1 MKVNEEALLHFLEGS
16 DKHFIIP
23 VYQRNYDWKREQCEQ
38 LFCDLIEI
46 IDNNFRNHFMGTI
59 VSIYY
64 FDEAGR
70 EYLIID
76 GQQRITTL
84 SVLLLAIYNL
94 LDKEEI
100 KATFKKEKI
109 KEDYLVNKY
118 LEKEKKIRLK
128 PIKEDNEAFLT
139 LFDNDEDYFVKN
151 SNITENYKYFCSKLK
166 ECEKSIDNIFDAI
179 KRLFIVEIELKQGDD
194 NPQLIFESINSTGL
208 SLTPADLVR
217 NFILM
222 GLTDKDQKHYYEKY
236 WNKIEKNTA
245 YKVSDFIRHYLT
257 YTERKI
263 PKPDNVYSS
272 FKRYT
277 LSCGLNTKDLLTKL
291 LEYSKYY
298 NKFALL
304 QEPDKDLNDVLER
317 INKLNITVSY
327 PFLLEIYNDYTQ
339 SVINKEDLKEILLLV
354 ESFSFRRS
362 ICDVSPNALNKIYM
376 TLGRE
381 IKNHADYKENY
392 VSILKYLLMK
402 KKGSQRFPEDNE
414 FAEKFVSKDIYNSK
428 NCSYILGRI
437 ENFGNIEKLDI
448 ENLLRSNELTIEHIM
463 PKSLSDQWTHDLGPN
478 WRSTHEKYLDTI
490 GNITLTAY
498 NMEMSN
504 KNFTQKKMMERGF
517 NRSKLFLNEHLKK
530 TPRWNDGTIRRR
542 AAVLKDDALKI
553 WMYPRTEYVSST
565 DIFPVYMLSDEHNFT
580 GDKISLFVF
589 LGRER
594 KVTSWKKLYEYVARE
609 LYMIDPSKFKLF
621 TNDNDFITAKNK
633 KYISELESDLR
644 SPIKINDS
652 LFLEGH
658 LSTEYVL
665 ENIRKMIKKF
675 GIAEDELTIQ
685 LQRETQIQP
694 FEVDYGLE
702 NTDPDAS
709 KSLM

>member
-257 YTERKI
+257 YIERKI
-263 PKPDNVYSS
+263 PKQDNVYYS
-272 FKRYT
+272 FKKYT

-339 SVINKEDLKEILLLV
+339 TVLHQLDQ
-354 ESFSFRRS
+354 
-362 ICDVSPNALNKIYM
+362 KI
-376 TLGRE
+376 
-381 IKNHADYKENY
+381 I
-392 VSILKYLLMK
+392 
-402 KKGSQRFPEDNE
+402 
-414 FAEKFVSKDIYNSK
+414 
-428 NCSYILGRI
+428 
-437 ENFGNIEKLDI
+437 
-448 ENLLRSNELTIEHIM
+448 
-463 PKSLSDQWTHDLGPN
+463 
-478 WRSTHEKYLDTI
+478 
-490 GNITLTAY
+490 
-498 NMEMSN
+498 
-504 KNFTQKKMMERGF
+504 
-517 NRSKLFLNEHLKK
+517 
-530 TPRWNDGTIRRR
+530 
-542 AAVLKDDALKI
+542 
-553 WMYPRTEYVSST
+553 
-565 DIFPVYMLSDEHNFT
+565 
-580 GDKISLFVF
+580 
-589 LGRER
+589 
-594 KVTSWKKLYEYVARE
+594 
-609 LYMIDPSKFKLF
+609 
-621 TNDNDFITAKNK
+621 
-633 KYISELESDLR
+633 
-644 SPIKINDS
+644 
-652 LFLEGH
+652 
-658 LSTEYVL
+658 
-665 ENIRKMIKKF
+665 
-675 GIAEDELTIQ
+675 
-685 LQRETQIQP
+685 
-694 FEVDYGLE
+694 
-702 NTDPDAS
+702 
-709 KSLM
+709 

>member
-245 YKVSDFIRHYLT
+245 YKVQYFTNWI
-257 YTERKI
+257 EK
-263 PKPDNVYSS
+263 
-272 FKRYT
+272 
-277 LSCGLNTKDLLTKL
+277 
-291 LEYSKYY
+291 
-298 NKFALL
+298 
-304 QEPDKDLNDVLER
+304 
-317 INKLNITVSY
+317 
-327 PFLLEIYNDYTQ
+327 
-339 SVINKEDLKEILLLV
+339 
-354 ESFSFRRS
+354 SFR
-362 ICDVSPNALNKIYM
+362 
-376 TLGRE
+376 
-381 IKNHADYKENY
+381 
-392 VSILKYLLMK
+392 
-402 KKGSQRFPEDNE
+402 
-414 FAEKFVSKDIYNSK
+414 NS
-428 NCSYILGRI
+428 
-437 ENFGNIEKLDI
+437 
-448 ENLLRSNELTIEHIM
+448 
-463 PKSLSDQWTHDLGPN
+463 
-478 WRSTHEKYLDTI
+478 
-490 GNITLTAY
+490 
-498 NMEMSN
+498 
-504 KNFTQKKMMERGF
+504 
-517 NRSKLFLNEHLKK
+517 
-530 TPRWNDGTIRRR
+530 
-542 AAVLKDDALKI
+542 
-553 WMYPRTEYVSST
+553 
-565 DIFPVYMLSDEHNFT
+565 
-580 GDKISLFVF
+580 
-589 LGRER
+589 
-594 KVTSWKKLYEYVARE
+594 
-609 LYMIDPSKFKLF
+609 
-621 TNDNDFITAKNK
+621 
-633 KYISELESDLR
+633 
-644 SPIKINDS
+644 
-652 LFLEGH
+652 
-658 LSTEYVL
+658 
-665 ENIRKMIKKF
+665 
-675 GIAEDELTIQ
+675 
-685 LQRETQIQP
+685 
-694 FEVDYGLE
+694 
-702 NTDPDAS
+702 
-709 KSLM
+709 